1 MPHKVVSEKL
11 RLGVNYSYTLLL
23 GLYARMIRPAK
34 ENLSTRLSSPKS
46 KITDILAKYA
56 TSRGSLIPI
65 LQDIQEKFGYLSEE
79 ALEELE
85 RLMGISANEIYGVA
99 TFYTQ
104 FRFSP
109 PGEHTIRSCQG
120 TACHVRGGHQ
130 LLQELKKHLGITAG
144 QTTKDGK
151 FDLERVACLG
161 CCALAP
167 VVSVDGKVH
176 AQITAKKIPSIVSQY
191 AGPSWLSSRR
201 SETQRDGQAETGKE
215 DDENT

>member
-11 RLGVNYSYTLLL
+11 RLGVNYSYTPLL

-34 ENLSTRLSSPKS
+34 ENLSTQLSSPKS

-79 ALEELE
+79 AMAELE

-130 LLQELKKHLGITAG
+130 LLQELQRRLGVMAG

-201 SETQRDGQAETGKE
+201 SETQPDGQAETGKE